1 MKRFAG
7 ILIGG
12 FCAATL
18 SACGSAYPGEY
29 FYAHVP
35 LGADFARHCG
45 RDAQWCEE
53 ELRNMVELDDCTPA
67 IPAGIK
73 LGPLVTGYIAGHY
86 GLTFD
91 RPYTEAARLALYA
104 RWPCPGVR

>member
-1 MKRFAG
+1 MNRFAG
-7 ILIGG
+7 ILMGG

-45 RDAQWCEE
+45 RDAQWCET
-53 ELRNMVELDDCTPA
+53 ELVNMVELDDCTAA
-67 IPAGIK
+67 IPRGTR
-73 LGPLVTGYIAGHY
+73 LGPLVTTYIVNHRGTA
-86 GLTFD
+86 D
-91 RPYTEAARLALYA
+91 RPYTEAARLVLYA